1 MTRLFDYIEE
11 YTPLLMEK
19 VNKSEINGMLKNAD
33 IYVGAEFEFI
43 AGDAYDPLLDALH
56 DEAVRDWEA
65 YTSELES
72 WSDEKDE
79 WVGDFNDLEETIDNL
94 NDQLEEDESELERLE
109 LLDYEEDEDEREELA
124 NNIEQ
129 YKSEIKEFEVRLNDH
144 ENDEPEPP
152 KMGDDY
158 YTYMADTGWMS
169 YNETLDP
176 NDGEPDYPQEP
187 GDGGEGQLDDY
198 QAEEWLDNVHPK
210 PPFGDNYSEGGTVEM
225 GDTEWIVKGDTSLSP
240 GGIEIISPP
249 MPIKDFVKICPKMF
263 KWIDDVGETD
273 SSCGFH
279 IHMSL
284 KSTPDLK
291 KVIDISKLIMF
302 TDEQYIYNFFPERKN
317 NTYVRSVKNAMNR
330 NSKLLNKK
338 ELSID
343 NRITSTHYNSINWEG
358 LSDDHGHIEFRYLG
372 SANYSKKWDKTKTII
387 AQYAYNLNLACN
399 PDFKWKEY
407 RTKLGRLLNLLE
419 KRQIKKVVTAMNLFA
434 GSDVYIELYT
444 KKGRSYFDG
453 MIKKTAAGKVVGV
466 DWFSHSSI
474 IKYFDSV
481 IDKWKSFSNVDT
493 KEKLAKVDNEMIN
506 VLPYLP

>member
-1 MTRLFDYIEE
+1 MTRLRDYIEE

-56 DEAVRDWEA
+56 GEAVRDWEA

-72 WSDEKDE
+72 WSDAKDE
-79 WVGDFNDLEETIDNL
+79 WVGDFNDLEENIDNL
-94 NDQLEEDESELERLE
+94 NDQLSDDESELERLE

-124 NNIEQ
+124 NEIER

-152 KMGDDY
+152 EMGDDY
-158 YTYMADTGWMS
+158 YTYQADTGWMS

-187 GDGGEGQLDDY
+187 GGQLDDY
-198 QAEEWLDNVHPK
+198 QAEEWLDNVHSK
-210 PPFGDNYSEGGTVEM
+210 PPFGDNYSEGGTVSM
-225 GDTEWIVKGDTSLSP
+225 GDTDWIVKGDTSLSP

-284 KSTPDLK
+284 KSTPDLE

-317 NTYVRSVKNAMNR
+317 NTYVRSVKNAMNQ
-330 NSKLLNKK
+330 NSVLLNKK
-338 ELSID
+338 ELAFN
-343 NRITSTHYNSINWEG
+343 NRIVSTHYNSINWEG

-399 PDFKWKEY
+399 PNFKWKEY
-407 RTKLGRLLNLLE
+407 KTKLARLLNILETRERQKLLNALTMFS
-419 KRQIKKVVTAMNLFA
+419 KSPPALDF
-434 GSDVYIELYT
+434 DT
-444 KKGRSYFDG
+444 KKSKAYL
-453 MIKKTAAGKVVGV
+453 KKTMMTIYFNKLSGV
-466 DWFSHSSI
+466 DWS
-474 IKYFDSV
+474 KYSELSKYYNSV
-481 IDKWKSFSNVDT
+481 LEKWKSFCGAGT
-493 KEKLAKVDNEMIN
+493 KDEFDRIDNEIKSHMG
-506 VLPYLP
+506 YLS